1 MTSIRRASMTRRRGP
16 SLGSKIPG
24 HPPGGYAPIGG
35 PSYSRPASWELQRTP
50 RRAEAGLS
58 LMGFFFWI
66 TFLVSTA
73 IGYLW
78 VYNQTDV
85 VALQLVES
93 QAIIEEVENANREL
107 QASIDQ
113 LSQIDRI
120 TRIARQELGMVT
132 PAAESLIVY
141 LPEAPR

>member
-1 MTSIRRASMTRRRGP
+1 MTSIRRGGMMRGRGP

-24 HPPGGYAPIGG
+24 PPPGGYAPIGG
-35 PSYSRPASWELQRTP
+35 SAYSRPASWELQRTP
-50 RRAEAGLS
+50 PRAEAGLS
-58 LMGFFFWI
+58 LMGFFFWT

-85 VALQLVES
+85 VALQLVET
-93 QAIIEEVENANREL
+93 QVLIEDVENGNRDL

-120 TRIARQELGMVT
+120 TRIARLELGMVT

-141 LPEAPR
+141 LPEMPR

>member
-1 MTSIRRASMTRRRGP
+1 MTSIRRASMIRRRGP

-24 HPPGGYAPIGG
+24 PPPGGYAPIGNS
-35 PSYSRPASWELQRTP
+35 SYAQPGSWELQRTP
-50 RRAEAGLS
+50 PRAEAGLS
-58 LMGFFFWI
+58 LMGFFFWT
-66 TFLVSTA
+66 TFLVSAA

-85 VALQLVES
+85 VAVQLVET
-93 QAIIEEVENANREL
+93 QELIQDVENANRDL

-120 TRIARQELGMVT
+120 TRIAREELGMVT

-141 LPEAPR
+141 LPEVSR